1 MLWINKIKKK
11 FVKKTKKKLIGKL
24 IVSRFFK
31 NKINFVFINVVS
43 LIIKLHLNSILCFI
57 FCPDISFKDFW
68 LQILVSI
75 FVTFSGD
82 YVLFHLNKYD
92 DDFYKVTRY
101 FLNNLTEDNFDKW
114 KKLLVLGLNV
124 YVIMIL
130 LFVSITSYLIIYYC
144 IQYLVFFFILDYFK
158 NKKYMY
164 FVKKYDEYQ
173 NKPVIVK
180 KYDTLKIID
189 EHFEKE
195 GQKGFMPKL
204 LIEDVNIDYFNISRE
219 GEEKDEPKDNLDNEE
234 EQSKCKEDKEN
245 KEENKEERKNSL
257 GNDDEYEFIN

>member
-11 FVKKTKKKLIGKL
+11 FIKKTNKKLIGQL

-144 IQYLVFFFILDYFK
+144 VQYLV
-158 NKKYMY
+158 
-164 FVKKYDEYQ
+164 
-173 NKPVIVK
+173 
-180 KYDTLKIID
+180 
-189 EHFEKE
+189 
-195 GQKGFMPKL
+195 
-204 LIEDVNIDYFNISRE
+204 S
-219 GEEKDEPKDNLDNEE
+219 
-234 EQSKCKEDKEN
+234 
-245 KEENKEERKNSL
+245 SL
-257 GNDDEYEFIN
+257 F

>member
-31 NKINFVFINVVS
+31 NKINFVFINVIS

-124 YVIMIL
+124 YVILIL

-144 IQYLVFFFILDYFK
+144 VQYLVFFFILDYFK

-164 FVKKYDEYQ
+164 FVRKYAEYL

-195 GQKGFMPKL
+195 GEKELMPKL
-204 LIEDVNIDYFNISRE
+204 LIEDVNVDYFNISKE
-219 GEEKDEPKDNLDNEE
+219 GEEKDETKDNLNNEE
-234 EQSKCKEDKEN
+234 EQSICEEDKE
-245 KEENKEERKNSL
+245 EERKNSL

>member
-31 NKINFVFINVVS
+31 NKINFVFINVIS

-144 IQYLVFFFILDYFK
+144 VQYLVFFFILDYFK

-164 FVKKYDEYQ
+164 FVRKYKEYL
-173 NKPVIVK
+173 NKPVIIK

-195 GQKGFMPKL
+195 GEKELMPKL
-204 LIEDVNIDYFNISRE
+204 TIEDVNIDYFNISRE
-219 GEEKDEPKDNLDNEE
+219 GEEKDETKDNLNNEE
-234 EQSKCKEDKEN
+234 EQSIYEEDKE
-245 KEENKEERKNSL
+245 EERKNSL

>member
-31 NKINFVFINVVS
+31 NKINFVFINVIS

-164 FVKKYDEYQ
+164 FVRKYKEYL
-173 NKPVIVK
+173 NKPVIIK

-195 GQKGFMPKL
+195 GQKELMPKL
-204 LIEDVNIDYFNISRE
+204 LIEDVNVDYFNISRE
-219 GEEKDEPKDNLDNEE
+219 GEEKKDEAKKKLDDETKDNLDNEE
-234 EQSKCKEDKEN
+234 EK
-245 KEENKEERKNSL
+245 KEERKNSL
-257 GNDDEYEFIN
+257 GNDDEY

>member
-31 NKINFVFINVVS
+31 NKINFVFINIVS
-43 LIIKLHLNSILCFI
+43 LIIKLHLNSVLCFI

-164 FVKKYDEYQ
+164 FVRKYKEYL
-173 NKPVIVK
+173 NKPVIIK

-195 GQKGFMPKL
+195 GDKELMPKL
-204 LIEDVNIDYFNISRE
+204 TIEDVNVDYFNISRE
-219 GEEKDEPKDNLDNEE
+219 GEEKDVSSE
-234 EQSKCKEDKEN
+234 
-245 KEENKEERKNSL
+245 EENKEERKNSL

>member
-31 NKINFVFINVVS
+31 NKINFVFINVIS
-43 LIIKLHLNSILCFI
+43 LIIKLHLNSILCFV

-92 DDFYKVTRY
+92 DDFYKITRY

-114 KKLLVLGLNV
+114 KKLLVLGLNI
-124 YVIMIL
+124 YVILIL

-144 IQYLVFFFILDYFK
+144 IQYLIFFFILDYFK

-164 FVKKYDEYQ
+164 FIKKYNEYL

-195 GQKGFMPKL
+195 GEKELMPKL
-204 LIEDVNIDYFNISRE
+204 TIEDVNVDYFNISRE
-219 GEEKDEPKDNLDNEE
+219 GEEKDETEMGLDDEDEKKQEEKEE
-234 EQSKCKEDKEN
+234 ES
-245 KEENKEERKNSL
+245 KEERRNSL
-257 GNDDEYEFIN
+257 GNDEEYEFIN

>member
-31 NKINFVFINVVS
+31 NKINFVFINVIS

-164 FVKKYDEYQ
+164 FVRKYTEYL

-180 KYDTLKIID
+180 KYETLKIIN

-195 GQKGFMPKL
+195 GEKELMPKL
-204 LIEDVNIDYFNISRE
+204 TIEDVNVDYFNISRE
-219 GEEKDEPKDNLDNEE
+219 GEEKDETKDNLDNEE
-234 EQSKCKEDKEN
+234 EQIKCKEN
-245 KEENKEERKNSL
+245 KENEEEKKEERKNSL
-257 GNDDEYEFIN
+257 GDDDEYEFIN